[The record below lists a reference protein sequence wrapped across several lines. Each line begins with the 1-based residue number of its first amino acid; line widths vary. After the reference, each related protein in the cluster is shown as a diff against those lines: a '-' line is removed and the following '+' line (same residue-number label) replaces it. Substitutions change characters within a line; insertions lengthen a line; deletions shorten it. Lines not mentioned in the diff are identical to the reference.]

1 MTCLVSNIQGLFAD
15 MNPLYYLYRFSGQPT
30 TNENMATYPNCCYKT
45 EAAKLAMST
54 QVGEWANLVMHEGME
69 LPDGF
74 TGSIDK
80 DFIRGMIPHHQG
92 AVVKGSRVFM
102 ACSRL
107 LSNL

>member
-1 MTCLVSNIQGLFAD
+1 

-45 EAAKLAMST
+45 EAAKLATST

-74 TGSIDK
+74 TG
-80 DFIRGMIPHHQG
+80 
-92 AVVKGSRVFM
+92 
-102 ACSRL
+102 
-107 LSNL
+107 